1 MARNLRAR
9 RLGNGLNKKTS
20 KSGEKTMAV
29 SRRKRSR
36 VTFPIMAAAAFAALT
51 TTMVPQP
58 SFAEDSPNDWPKYY
72 RTDDAWRY
80 SPLDQINTGNVKKL
94 KVAWIHQ
101 PGDIQMGLQATP
113 IVIDGIVYY
122 VGANNNVFAVDGE
135 TGKTLWHYKPE
146 LDPIVTKV
154 FYVAAT
160 RGVTVG
166 HGMVYLGSLDGRYI
180 ALDQKTGKVVW
191 ERQITDLK
199 TCYGCLFSSPP
210 QLAGDILYGGT
221 TGGDQPQ
228 AGKIFAVNAL
238 TGEPAWT
245 FNTIK
250 DDPKSWPGDSGKV
263 GGGGAWMPGVYDAK
277 TDTILIGTSNAAPD
291 FFPDGRVGDNL
302 YSATILAIEGKT
314 GNLKWH
320 YQEVPH
326 DTWDYDSAYE
336 IMSIKHDGKDLLVHL
351 NKGGYVFVLD
361 KATGKPFNIWPLA
374 KHINW
379 TSGIDPKTGEIKDR
393 YEPKVGEER
402 VMCPYLLGVRS
413 WNAASYSPKTGLW
426 YTNAME
432 VCNTINSSPQ
442 EIDKVGLAGL
452 YLGVSKLEAVPP
464 PGDKASARLDARD
477 PITGKVKWSVDY
489 EMPGL
494 GSVLSTAGGLVFNGD
509 VRGVFHAYDAE
520 TGKEL
525 WNFNTGSGI
534 RSGPVSY
541 AAGGKQYILVPSG
554 LGSHAPGFMASA
566 FPKIKGL
573 PGGAALIALT
583 LE

>member
-1 MARNLRAR
+1 MGTIGSHVRWAA
-9 RLGNGLNKKTS
+9 LGT
-20 KSGEKTMAV
+20 
-29 SRRKRSR
+29 
-36 VTFPIMAAAAFAALT
+36 AFAAMT
-51 TTMVPQP
+51 AVASVP
-58 SFAEDSPNDWPKYY
+58 ATAADGAKDNAADWPKYY
-72 RTDDAWRY
+72 RTDKGWRY
-80 SPLDQINTGNVKKL
+80 SPLDQITKENVGKL

-101 PGDIQMGLQATP
+101 PGEIAMGLQATP
-113 IVIDGIVYY
+113 IVIDGVVYY
-122 VGANNNVFAVDGE
+122 VGPNNNVYAVDGK
-135 TGKTLWHYKPE
+135 TGNTKWHYKPE
-146 LDPIVTKV
+146 LDPIVDTV
-154 FYVAAT
+154 FYVSAS

-166 HGMVYLGSLDGRYI
+166 HGMVYLGTLDGRYI
-180 ALDQKTGKVVW
+180 ALDKETGKVKW

-199 TCYGCLFSSPP
+199 NCYGCLFSSPP

-228 AGKIFAVNAL
+228 QGKIWAVNAK

-291 FFPDGRVGDNL
+291 FFPDGRRGDNL
-302 YSATILAIEGKT
+302 YTASILAIEAKT
-314 GNLKWH
+314 GKLKWH

-326 DTWDYDSAYE
+326 DVWDYDAAYE
-336 IMSIKHDGKDLLVHL
+336 IMTIEHDGKELLVHL

-361 KATGKPFNIWPLA
+361 KATGKPHNIWPLA

-393 YEPKVGEER
+393 NEPEVGKEKLL
-402 VMCPYLLGVRS
+402 CPYLLGVRS
-413 WNAASYSPKTGLW
+413 WNHAAYNPNTKLW
-426 YTNAME
+426 YSNAME
-432 VCNTINSSPQ
+432 VCNTVVAAPQ
-442 EIDKVGLAGL
+442 EVEKIGIAGL
-452 YLGVSKLEAVPP
+452 YLGVSKLVAVPP

-477 PITGKVKWSVDY
+477 PITGEVKWSVDY

-494 GSVLSTAGGLVFNGD
+494 GSVLTTAGGLVFNGD
-509 VRGVFHAYDAE
+509 VRGNIRAYDAE
-520 TGKEL
+520 NGKVL
-525 WNFNTGSGI
+525 WSFNTGSGI

-541 AAGGKQYILVPSG
+541 AADGKQYILIPSG
-554 LGSHAPGFMASA
+554 LGSHAPGFMATA
-566 FPKIKGL
+566 FPDVKGL
-573 PGGAALIALT
+573 PGGAALIAFT